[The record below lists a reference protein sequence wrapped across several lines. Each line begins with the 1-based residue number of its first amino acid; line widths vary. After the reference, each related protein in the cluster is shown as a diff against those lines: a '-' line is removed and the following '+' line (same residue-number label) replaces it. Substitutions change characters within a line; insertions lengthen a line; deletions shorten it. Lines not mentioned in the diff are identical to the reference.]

1 MSRDKNSVNV
11 HLNQKETRFM
21 QGLLKMLVEKNQDFL
36 DIENFQR
43 IYNRLNNACRNQDEY
58 PAKIKAFEKKHKKE
72 MEEWRKTGIG
82 LVDPRGRI

>member
-1 MSRDKNSVNV
+1 MSRDKNSVSV
-11 HLNQKETRFM
+11 HLNPKETRLMKDIFDLM
-21 QGLLKMLVEKNQDFL
+21 VKNNKSAL

-58 PAKIKAFEKKHKKE
+58 PAKMKALEKKHKKE